1 MLTGLFACADAVME
15 DAAADGDVAGPSRPS
30 GQAAAQA
37 GPLSRGQRE
46 AVLMQMN
53 QILTRQVSLTVDE
66 LMAALAAK
74 GLRYGRQAVKQVGL
88 PECMAGGF
96 GHARLQVLSIMSPW
110 LVRGCAT
117 VARLSSRWV
126 CLHAWRADSALLL
139 EWVKPIK
146 SLYPLSS
153 TKALQQLWPPRKS
166 REQLWP
172 WELMQMGLYS

>member
-1 MLTGLFACADAVME
+1 MLTRLFACADAVME

-37 GPLSRGQRE
+37 GFLSRGQCE

-53 QILTRQVSLTVDE
+53 QILSRQVSLTVDE

-74 GLRYGRQAVKQVGL
+74 GLRYGRQAVKKVGQ

-96 GHARLQVLSIMSPW
+96 GHAPLQVLSIMLPW

-117 VARLSSRWV
+117 IARLSSRWV
-126 CLHAWRADSALLL
+126 CLHAWRADSVLLL
-139 EWVKPIK
+139 EWVIPIK
-146 SLYPLSS
+146 VSNPLSS
-153 TKALQQLWPPRKS
+153 KEALQNCGRPGSQGSKVWP
-166 REQLWP
+166 
-172 WELMQMGLYS
+172 

>member
-1 MLTGLFACADAVME
+1 ME

-53 QILTRQVSLTVDE
+53 QILSRQVSLTVDE

-74 GLRYGRQAVKQVGL
+74 GLRYGRQAVKQVGQ

-96 GHARLQVLSIMSPW
+96 GHAPLQVLSIMLPW

-117 VARLSSRWV
+117 IARLSSRWV
-126 CLHAWRADSALLL
+126 CLHAWRADSVLLL
-139 EWVKPIK
+139 EWVIPIK
-146 SLYPLSS
+146 VSTLCPQKKLYRTVAAQAAKGAKFGRRGSCRWACTLEPC
-153 TKALQQLWPPRKS
+153 
-166 REQLWP
+166 
-172 WELMQMGLYS
+172 